1 MIKKIIKRVL
11 IGIVGVLVLVS
22 LIICVLYL
30 TDKNKRL
37 SELESNSQLAETSAG
52 TIEYKFYGDKGPLI
66 LRMHGSEGGYD
77 DTIPLEGYRRLV
89 PSRPGYLRT
98 PIQVGESPVEQAKAF
113 SALLDS
119 LGIEQV
125 IVFGGSGGG
134 PAAIS
139 FAGLFPEKTIGLV
152 LVAVV
157 SQESV
162 EVDIPSFR
170 ESDFF
175 MWIIFS
181 MMENDDVLRPI
192 LRSIEDE
199 SNTQLIFEDPKKVEM
214 FKKAMWS
221 SWPPSRRIV
230 GMWNDLKPRKPL
242 NLPVSGVI
250 APTLIIHGSND
261 IIVPVEQSEKLSE
274 QIPGSQLEI
283 IEGAGH
289 FVILSYHDEII
300 NLMDN
305 FFKDSNAPER

>member
-30 TDKNKRL
+30 TDKNQRL

-66 LRMHGSEGGYD
+66 LKMHGGLGGYD
-77 DTIPLEGYRRLV
+77 DTIPFEGYRVLV
-89 PSRPGYLRT
+89 PSRPGRLRT
-98 PIQVGESPVEQAKAF
+98 PLQVGETPVEQAKAI

-119 LGIEQV
+119 LGIEQL

-152 LVAVV
+152 LVAAV
-157 SQESV
+157 SQDTVGAEM
-162 EVDIPSFR
+162 PSFR
-170 ESDFF
+170 KSDFF
-175 MWIIFS
+175 MWMIYS
-181 MMENDDVLRPI
+181 MMGNDNVLRSI

-199 SNTQLIFEDPKKVEM
+199 ANTQLIFKDPKKVEM
-214 FKKAMWS
+214 FKKRMWS

-230 GMWNDLKPRKPL
+230 GDENDLKSMKAL
-242 NLPVSGVI
+242 NLPISEVI